1 MSSDRRRPMWR
12 SIALSTFGWFATIYI
27 VSSAS
32 ILTLTIHRHTR
43 QYKESLER
51 LSKDSRDEYMTH
63 SGDVKTMKE
72 LFRDTAEEHG
82 HGNVFLV
89 VTGPDGSAV
98 MEEAANPDIAKA
110 MRVFAVSPRRTCR
123 IVGKEVRKGS
133 DSIAV
138 RVRKTPLPGGRI
150 LLIGINVT
158 ENERVA
164 ASIAIILFATLLLS
178 LAACLVLSIMLTR
191 RFTLPIARIASAAG
205 GIASGDY
212 GARVPTT
219 SGELEITELEK
230 AFNTMGEKI
239 EQSLGELRRLTDDIA
254 HDLRTPLTRMKAAAE
269 VEALSGC
276 NRGELPQTIIE
287 ETTGMLDMINTALAV
302 SQAENL
308 TDSTPLD
315 EINLAEFL
323 KHMTDLYATLA
334 EDAEI
339 SISVYTPS
347 TAVIILAHKGK
358 LQQLVGNLLDNSLKF
373 TPRGGKISVRLKE
386 FPVAI
391 EVENT
396 GPGISETDIPH
407 VFSRFWRGQRARTF
421 PGNGLGLALVKAI
434 AESYG
439 ASVRCISSE
448 EGPTTFAV
456 TFNQGKYNPRR
467 LIR

>member
-150 LLIGINVT
+150 LLIGTTV
-158 ENERVA
+158 RQ
-164 ASIAIILFATLLLS
+164 ASTRATPGR
-178 LAACLVLSIMLTR
+178 CGR
-191 RFTLPIARIASAAG
+191 RC
-205 GIASGDY
+205 
-212 GARVPTT
+212 V
-219 SGELEITELEK
+219 
-230 AFNTMGEKI
+230 
-239 EQSLGELRRLTDDIA
+239 
-254 HDLRTPLTRMKAAAE
+254 
-269 VEALSGC
+269 
-276 NRGELPQTIIE
+276 
-287 ETTGMLDMINTALAV
+287 
-302 SQAENL
+302 
-308 TDSTPLD
+308 
-315 EINLAEFL
+315 
-323 KHMTDLYATLA
+323 
-334 EDAEI
+334 
-339 SISVYTPS
+339 PS
-347 TAVIILAHKGK
+347 TASSRPATRMCSSRSIFLAE
-358 LQQLVGNLLDNSLKF
+358 
-373 TPRGGKISVRLKE
+373 T
-386 FPVAI
+386 VAA
-391 EVENT
+391 
-396 GPGISETDIPH
+396 
-407 VFSRFWRGQRARTF
+407 WWW
-421 PGNGLGLALVKAI
+421 
-434 AESYG
+434 
-439 ASVRCISSE
+439 
-448 EGPTTFAV
+448 
-456 TFNQGKYNPRR
+456 
-467 LIR
+467 